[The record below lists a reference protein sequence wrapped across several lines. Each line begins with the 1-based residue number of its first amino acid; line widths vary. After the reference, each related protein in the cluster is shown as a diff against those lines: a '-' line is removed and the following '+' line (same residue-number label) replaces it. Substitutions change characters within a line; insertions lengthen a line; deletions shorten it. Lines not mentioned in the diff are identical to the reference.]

1 VLRDHPL
8 IPADAIKLAA
18 LGFLADGPRR
28 YGDLAAQ
35 VRQFTARIAA
45 PSLDMMG
52 SSLEALIVEGLA
64 SASEGKGMAD
74 NALLGLAP
82 AGRTVL
88 TTLLQAPL
96 KGPLGDFTRL
106 VLLLKLRFLRHLGQP
121 ERQAQ
126 IAHIAEIV
134 EIEIARL
141 GELRRNDTVAPQPY
155 LDWVDADIAQL
166 QGKLARLGR

>member
-1 VLRDHPL
+1 MIRDQPL
-8 IPADAIKLAA
+8 IPAEAIKLAA

-45 PSLDMMG
+45 PSLDLMG

-64 SASEGKGMAD
+64 SASEGKGMTD
-74 NALLGLAP
+74 NAVLTLTP
-82 AGRTVL
+82 AGRVVFA
-88 TTLLQAPL
+88 TLLQAPL

-106 VLLLKLRFLRHLGQP
+106 VLLLKLRFLPHLDQP

-134 EIEIARL
+134 ETEIVRL
-141 GELRRNDTVAPQPY
+141 GELRRNDTAAPQTY
-155 LDWVDADIAQL
+155 LDWLDADIAQL